1 MKARNLKIVYFTNFA
16 NYLKSIYIS
25 LQTTTP
31 AQMISAVLIYN
42 QSIHSTTGY
51 TPFSLLYGPYE
62 NLNAHKIDLEK
73 TIYETYNN
81 KRKKELLPFYEQL
94 YQKQLDRGT
103 KILDSRN
110 KNLKDQ
116 VQIKEPAV
124 YVKKQKIRKADPC
137 YEKVNVTS
145 TNKNKIIGK
154 KEKSKFPANAHLR
167 NIKRLRK
174 TFFYRLILLATSL
187 ALRLEKIHSNGYFLE
202 DIGTSKTINHYHK
215 FYIYFNISNIESSY
229 KNLLSNAYILE
240 LKYNKDFP
248 YLIKAL
254 KDTCMQI
261 GDALLKFNYRSKRS
275 LIDGLGSAIRF
286 ITGNLDQD
294 DLKEINSNIDQL
306 FKNQEKI
313 IKQVNKYTSFA
324 SHITKR
330 YTSDMQI
337 LQKNI
342 NTSLEALNKF
352 SDQIEN
358 QMLIQH
364 NMYLAEKLLDSI
376 QSVQRMITLAF
387 NEISN
392 LEIISAQELFQIL
405 HHLKLIY
412 KRDELIELN
421 GMHVLKIIEFSKFK
435 ILSVDNVITCI
446 LYIPILDPNPY
457 TYQRIYP
464 LPNLQ

>member
-1 MKARNLKIVYFTNFA
+1 
-16 NYLKSIYIS
+16 
-25 LQTTTP
+25 
-31 AQMISAVLIYN
+31 
-42 QSIHSTTGY
+42 
-51 TPFSLLYGPYE
+51 
-62 NLNAHKIDLEK
+62 
-73 TIYETYNN
+73 
-81 KRKKELLPFYEQL
+81 
-94 YQKQLDRGT
+94 
-103 KILDSRN
+103 
-110 KNLKDQ
+110 
-116 VQIKEPAV
+116 
-124 YVKKQKIRKADPC
+124 
-137 YEKVNVTS
+137 
-145 TNKNKIIGK
+145 
-154 KEKSKFPANAHLR
+154 
-167 NIKRLRK
+167 
-174 TFFYRLILLATSL
+174 
-187 ALRLEKIHSNGYFLE
+187 
-202 DIGTSKTINHYHK
+202 
-215 FYIYFNISNIESSY
+215 
-229 KNLLSNAYILE
+229 
-240 LKYNKDFP
+240 
-248 YLIKAL
+248 
-254 KDTCMQI
+254 MQI

-324 SHITKR
+324 NHITKR

-446 LYIPILDPNPY
+446 LYIPILDPNPC
-457 TYQRIYP
+457 
-464 LPNLQ
+464 